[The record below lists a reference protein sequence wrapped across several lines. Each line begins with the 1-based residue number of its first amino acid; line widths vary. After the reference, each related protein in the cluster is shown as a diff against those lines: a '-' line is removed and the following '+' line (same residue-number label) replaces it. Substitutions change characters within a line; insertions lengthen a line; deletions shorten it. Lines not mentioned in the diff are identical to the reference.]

1 VSDTLE
7 LAKEVSEKAPWWAT
21 APIWLAAGIVGV
33 PSLMAIGAG
42 YFIAQTVVR
51 NQRTLE
57 QYNLSELHILNEV
70 DKDNDLRWNA
80 MRQYIIDDLRAQYQ
94 TCIHAAK
101 NSSERN
107 DCLTPQSRME
117 EYGIGKKKVAAGE

>member
-1 VSDTLE
+1 

-42 YFIAQTVVR
+42 YFIAQTVVH
-51 NQRTLE
+51 NQKLLE
-57 QYNLSELHILNEV
+57 QYNLSELHQLGTMNTEL
-70 DKDNDLRWNA
+70 DQRWQA
-80 MRQYIIDDLRAQYQ
+80 IRQYIIDDLRAQYQ

-101 NSSERN
+101 TNDQRS

-117 EYGIGKKKVAAGE
+117 EYGITKKKNVAAGE

>member
-1 VSDTLE
+1 

-51 NQRTLE
+51 NQKLLE
-57 QYNLSELHILNEV
+57 QYNLSELHQLSTMDTEL
-70 DKDNDLRWNA
+70 DQRWQA
-80 MRQYIIDDLRAQYQ
+80 IRQYIIDDLRAQYQ

-101 NSSERN
+101 TDAQRN

>member
-1 VSDTLE
+1 
-7 LAKEVSEKAPWWAT
+7 
-21 APIWLAAGIVGV
+21 
-33 PSLMAIGAG
+33 MAIGAG

-51 NQRTLE
+51 NQKLLE
-57 QYNLSELHILNEV
+57 QYNLSELHQLSEMNTEL
-70 DKDNDLRWNA
+70 DLRWNA

-101 NSSERN
+101 NSNERT

-117 EYGIGKKKVAAGE
+117 EYGITKKKVAAGE

>member
-1 VSDTLE
+1 

-51 NQRTLE
+51 NQKLLE
-57 QYNLSELHILNEV
+57 QYNLSELHQLSTMDTEL
-70 DKDNDLRWNA
+70 DQRWNA
-80 MRQYIIDDLRAQYQ
+80 MRQYIVDDLRAQYQ
-94 TCIHAAK
+94 TCIHSAK
-101 NSSERN
+101 NDAQRS

>member
-1 VSDTLE
+1 MSDDLE
-7 LAKEVSEKAPWWAT
+7 LAKEVSGKAPWWAT

-51 NQRTLE
+51 NQKLLE

-70 DKDNDLRWNA
+70 DKENDLRWNA
-80 MRQYIIDDLRAQYQ
+80 VRQYIVDDLRAQYQ

-101 NSSERN
+101 NNDQRS

-117 EYGIGKKKVAAGE
+117 EYGIAKKKRVAGE